1 MSLATINW
9 NPDKK
14 YLRTFG
20 LVALLAGI
28 CLFLLLYLLKGLA
41 IQKSLIAFLVG
52 LFIFITSIVS
62 LKLTKLI
69 YLGLTLVTF
78 PIGLAVS
85 FIVLASF
92 YFLLLTPLALIF
104 RLIGRDVLG
113 LSFKSPADTYWK
125 KCTRSNSLD
134 RYFHQF

>member
-1 MSLATINW
+1 MITINW

-14 YLRTFG
+14 LLRTFG
-20 LVALLAGI
+20 TIALIASV
-28 CLFLLLYLLKGLA
+28 CLFLLLFLLKGLA
-41 IQKSLIAFLVG
+41 VQKSLIVFFVG
-52 LFIFITSIVS
+52 LIIFICSRTS

-69 YLGLTLVTF
+69 YLGLTLATL

-92 YFLLLTPLALIF
+92 YFLLLTPLALVF

-113 LSFKSPADTYWK
+113 LRFNSAAKSYWK
-125 KCTRSNSLD
+125 KCSKSTSLE

>member
-1 MSLATINW
+1 MVNW

-14 YLRTFG
+14 QLHTFG
-20 LVALLAGI
+20 LAALLAGVS
-28 CLFLLLYLLKGLA
+28 LSLLLYLLKGLA
-41 IQKSLIAFLVG
+41 VQKALIIFAIG
-52 LFIFITSIVS
+52 LFIFICSRTSH
-62 LKLTKLI
+62 KLTKSI
-69 YLGLTLVTF
+69 YLGLTLATL
-78 PIGLAVS
+78 PIGLAIS

-113 LSFKSPADTYWK
+113 LKFDSAANSYWR
-125 KCTRSNSLD
+125 KCTRSTLLD